1 MDDARPFEPKHEPWP
16 YLGKVEARLREAI
29 AEGKAEV
36 AAELAEPPEP
46 DPEAEAARRRAR
58 RREDRLRN
66 IEMVRLATTDTLFR
80 TTEYLAGRLN
90 SWQAG
95 NIDRARD
102 PLAAV
107 PAINRSIIQLTLL
120 EERLD
125 ESDEERTQ
133 RIKAEAEAKARAAAA
148 AAAERDEKAGE
159 ARRSETRRRVH
170 DTVRA
175 ISLACLEPSLDYR
188 DRESLLEDV
197 FSDYEDDTG
206 DSYDGDPAQL
216 AADIL
221 TRLLD
226 LHAEQMDRPGA
237 VPDILSRRVRLVAL
251 AREYLAGLQGP
262 HVLHADGPA
271 LAAPALAIPAECA
284 QGPPDSFT

>member
-1 MDDARPFEPKHEPWP
+1 MDDAHPFEKQEPWP

-29 AEGKAEV
+29 ADGKADL
-36 AAELAEPPEP
+36 AAELAEPSLP

-90 SWQAG
+90 SWQTG

-107 PAINRSIIQLTLL
+107 PALNRSIIQLTLL

-125 ESDEERTQ
+125 ESDEERIQ
-133 RIKAEAEAKARAAAA
+133 RIKAEAEAKVKAAAA
-148 AAAERDEKAGE
+148 AQTERADKEGD

-175 ISLACLEPSLDYR
+175 VSLACLEPSLDYR
-188 DRESLLEDV
+188 DRQSLLDDV
-197 FSDYEDDTG
+197 FCDYEDDAG
-206 DSYDGDPAQL
+206 DAYDGDPADY

-226 LHAEQMDRPGA
+226 LHAEQVDKPAA
-237 VPDILSRRVRLVAL
+237 VPDILSRRARLVAL

-262 HVLHADGPA
+262 HVLDADAPIPVVPA
-271 LAAPALAIPAECA
+271 LAVPAECA
-284 QGPPDSFT
+284 QGPPDSLQ